1 MARVRQRSPVIP
13 RASIRVLAAAAAWF
27 TFVVAG
33 AVAWT
38 SAPSALMSA
47 AADSIPQAN
56 AARKILVL
64 TLADAIGPASAK
76 FLIRGIERAE
86 HESAAC
92 IVIQIDTPGGLDTSM
107 RDIVKRIL
115 ASEVPVVVYVA
126 PSGSRAASAGLF
138 VLLSAH
144 VAAMAPGT
152 NTGAAHPVQMGG
164 GAMDS
169 LMSTK
174 VENDAASFIR
184 SLAQKHKRNADW
196 AERAVRASVS
206 ASDDEALTLGI
217 VDVVEPSLLALL
229 ERLEGREVELLAG
242 PRILQLREAELVI
255 VTMGW
260 RDRLLSAVANPNIA
274 YLLLMLGSAGLMME
288 LWNPG
293 TILPGVVGAISI
305 LLAFFALQV
314 LPVNSVGLLLLLL
327 GIVLLLLEVKVTS
340 YGALTIGGIV
350 ALTFGSI
357 FLFESRES
365 FYRVSWSVLV
375 PTVIAATCFFVFVVG
390 KGLRAQRR
398 QPTTGTQG
406 MIGKIGT
413 AATPLDPE
421 GRVHIRGEIWTAHAV
436 TPIAAGTKVEI
447 VAVNGLRLEV
457 RPHDSDG
464 DAAAIPS

>member
-1 MARVRQRSPVIP
+1 MARVRHRSPVVP
-13 RASIRVLAAAAAWF
+13 RASICVCAAAAAWL
-27 TFVVAG
+27 TLAVAG
-33 AVAWT
+33 AAT
-38 SAPSALMSA
+38 
-47 AADSIPQAN
+47 DSIPPAP
-56 AARKILVL
+56 AASKVIVL

-86 HESAAC
+86 KERAAC

-138 VLLSAH
+138 VLLAAH

-152 NTGAAHPVQMGG
+152 NTGAAHPVQMSG

-169 LMSTK
+169 LLATK

-196 AERAVRASVS
+196 AERAVRQSIS

-217 VDVVEPSLLALL
+217 VDVVEPSLHALL

-242 PRILQLREAELVI
+242 PRTLQLRTAQLETM
-255 VTMGW
+255 TMGW

-293 TILPGVVGAISI
+293 AILPGVVGAISI

-375 PTVIAATCFFVFVVG
+375 PTVIAATCFFIFVVG

-398 QPTTGTQG
+398 HPVTGTQG
-406 MIGKIGT
+406 MIGQIGT

-421 GRVHIRGEIWTAHAV
+421 GRVHVRGEIWSARAA
-436 TPIAAGTKVEI
+436 TPVAAGAKVEI
-447 VAVNGLRLEV
+447 VAVDGLRLEV
-457 RPHDSDG
+457 RPHDSG
-464 DAAAIPS
+464 PRAIPT